1 MTSEAGSGKGTR
13 PGEAVTTIEIVDEM
27 RRSYLDYA
35 MSVIVSRALPDARD
49 GLKPVHRRILYA
61 MNEGGYGWNRPY
73 RKSARVVG
81 DVMGKYHPHGDS
93 AIYDAMVRMAQDFSM
108 RLALV
113 DGQGNFGSIDGDPPA
128 AMRYTEVRMARAAA
142 TLLEDIDFDTVDFQ
156 DNYDSSA
163 SEPSVL
169 PARFPNLL
177 VNGAGGIAVG
187 MATNVPPHNLAEV
200 ISACLALID
209 DPDLSVHALMQHIP
223 GPDFPTGGL
232 IIGRRGIVEGYLTGR
247 GRVVMRGRAV
257 IEERP
262 KDRAAIV
269 ITEIPFQV
277 IKARMIEQIAE
288 RVRSKDIEG
297 ISALRDESDRDGMRV
312 VMELKRSI
320 TPAVVLNQ
328 LYKFTSLQTSF
339 GINSL
344 ALLEGKPECLNL
356 KQLLE
361 AFLVFRENVIT
372 KRTLFLL
379 KKARAQAHVLL
390 GLVIAVANLDAV
402 VALIRGAA
410 DAAAAREQLV
420 ARPWPAADIE
430 AYLELIAEPGRGV
443 ADDGTCRLT
452 ERQARAILDLQLH
465 RLTGLER
472 EKIGN
477 ELREKADEIDGY
489 LKTLRSRPRLLE
501 ILRTELEKVRDQFG
515 TPRRTKIVEGD
526 EDADRDDLIERE
538 DMVVTLTRAGYVKR
552 TELTSY
558 RSQRRGGKG
567 RSAMAVKDDDFVTHV
582 FTASTHD
589 PVLFFTSRG
598 IVHRRKVYDLP
609 LLSPQ
614 SRGRPIVNVLRIDGE
629 EQITAMLPQ
638 PSDGTGRDTASK
650 LVFATR
656 AGFVRRNRMSDFASI
671 NVNGKIAMK
680 LDEQDALVGVAEV
693 EPGTDLML
701 ATRSGRAIRFPM
713 REVRVFVGRESRGV
727 RSVKIGRGDSVI
739 GMSMLPRCT
748 AGRELR
754 QMYLRYTIA
763 SRRGLEPPEALEE
776 SFLERMKSEEV
787 FVLSVTE
794 QGFGKRTSSHEYRT
808 TARGGMGVIDIQ
820 TEGRNGPAVGCFPVE
835 ETDEIILATDLGRVI
850 RCPVGDV
857 RISGRG
863 AQGVRILRLGDVE
876 KVVSVTR
883 LAASESDEAGI
894 DPDPQETVSADAVV
908 TKDENS

>member
-1 MTSEAGSGKGTR
+1 MP
-13 PGEAVTTIEIVDEM
+13 PGDAVATVTIVDEM

-61 MNEGGYGWNRPY
+61 MYENGYGWNRPY

-108 RLALV
+108 RLELI

-128 AMRYTEVRMARAAA
+128 AMRYTEVRMARPAA
-142 TLLEDIDFDTVDFQ
+142 TMLEDIDFETVEFQ
-156 DNYDSSA
+156 DNYDASA
-163 SEPSVL
+163 SEPAVL

-177 VNGAGGIAVG
+177 VNGTGGIAVG
-187 MATNVPPHNLAEV
+187 MATNVPPHNLGEV

-209 DPDLSVHALMQHIP
+209 DPTLSVQALGRHIP

-232 IIGRRGIVEGYLTGR
+232 IIGRRGILDGYRTGR
-247 GRVVMRGRAV
+247 GRVVMRGRTTV
-257 IEERP
+257 EERG
-262 KDRAAIV
+262 KDRSTI
-269 ITEIPFQV
+269 IISEIPFQV

-297 ISALRDESDRDGMRV
+297 VSALRDESDRDGLRV
-312 VMELKRSI
+312 VVELKRG
-320 TPAVVLNQ
+320 TTAAVVLNQ

-339 GINSL
+339 GINAL
-344 ALLEGKPECLNL
+344 ALHDGKPECLDL

-361 AFLVFRENVIT
+361 AFLSFRESVIT
-372 KRTLFLL
+372 RRTLFLL

-402 VALIRGAA
+402 VALIRAAA
-410 DAAAAREQLV
+410 DAAEARAKLIG
-420 ARPWPAADIE
+420 RSWPAAEIE
-430 AYLELIAEPGRGV
+430 PYLELIAEPGRGV
-443 ADDGTCRLT
+443 AADGTCQLS

-477 ELREKADEIDGY
+477 ELREKATEIDGY
-489 LKTLRSRPRLLE
+489 LETLRSRPRLLE
-501 ILRTELEKVRDQFG
+501 ILRDELVQVRDQFG
-515 TPRRTKIVEGD
+515 TPRRTEIVDGD

-538 DMVVTLTRAGYVKR
+538 DMVVTLTRGGYVKR
-552 TELTSY
+552 TELAAY

-589 PVLFFTSRG
+589 PVLFFTSHG

-609 LLSPQ
+609 VGSP
-614 SRGRPIVNVLRIDGE
+614 SARGRPIVNVLRIDGE
-629 EQITAMLPQ
+629 EQITTMLPQ
-638 PSDGTGRDTASK
+638 PSEGAGEGAASE

-656 AGFVRRNRMSDFASI
+656 AGYVRRNRISDFASI

-680 LDEQDALVGVAEV
+680 LDAGDALVGVAEV
-693 EPGTDLML
+693 AADRDLLL
-701 ATRSGRAIRFPM
+701 ATRQGRAIRFPIDDQ
-713 REVRVFVGRESRGV
+713 VRVFVGRESRGV
-727 RSVKIGRGDSVI
+727 RGILLGGEDEVI
-739 GMSMLPRCT
+739 GMSVLPHT
-748 AGRELR
+748 DASPELR
-754 QMYLRYTIA
+754 QRYLRYTA
-763 SRRGLEPPEALEE
+763 ALRRKEEIVDPPDTADLKRLAAEEA
-776 SFLERMKSEEV
+776 
-787 FVLSVTE
+787 FVLSITE
-794 QGFGKRTSSHEYRT
+794 RGFGKRTSSHEYRS
-808 TARGGMGVIDIQ
+808 AGRGGQGVINIQ
-820 TEGRNGPAVGCFPVE
+820 TEGRNGSAVGCFPVA
-835 ETDEIILATDLGRVI
+835 ETDEVMLVTDLARII
-850 RCPVGDV
+850 RCPVSDIRV
-857 RISGRG
+857 AGRG
-863 AQGVRILRLGDVE
+863 AQGVRVLRLDDSE

-883 LAASESDEAGI
+883 LDASEGDEGGAPVPPGPAPDGAGGE
-894 DPDPQETVSADAVV
+894 PGGAS
-908 TKDENS
+908 